1 MVAPQLEESEMGSGE
16 KCLRTLVGK
25 WFGPSAVMT
34 IRVVEVSRT
43 RTDRR
48 RYVRIGEARGDGS
61 LTIVLFRHDAG
72 SRSVFPAQGSTPA
85 MHGYPRVAK
94 RDGAYAADIM

>member
-34 IRVVEVSRT
+34 IRVVEFSRT

-48 RYVRIGEARGDGS
+48 RYVRIGEARVDGS
-61 LTIVLFRHDAG
+61 LTIVFFRHDDG
-72 SRSVFPAQGSTPA
+72 SWNVFPAKRRAPA
-85 MHGYPRVAK
+85 MHAHPLAARGMGRWA
-94 RDGAYAADIM
+94 GA

>member
-1 MVAPQLEESEMGSGE
+1 MVAPLLEESERGSGE

-34 IRVVEVSRT
+34 IRVVEFSRT

-48 RYVRIGEARGDGS
+48 RYVRIGEARVDGS
-61 LTIVLFRHDAG
+61 LTIVFFRHDDG
-72 SRSVFPAQGSTPA
+72 SWNVFPAKRSTPA
-85 MHGYPRVAK
+85 MH
-94 RDGAYAADIM
+94 AYLLAA